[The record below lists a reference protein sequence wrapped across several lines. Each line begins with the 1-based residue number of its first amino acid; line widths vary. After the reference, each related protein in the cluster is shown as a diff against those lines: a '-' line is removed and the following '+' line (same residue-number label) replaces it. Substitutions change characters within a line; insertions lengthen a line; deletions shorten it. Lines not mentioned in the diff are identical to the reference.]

1 MNELDTAEAGKLFIE
16 KLIDE
21 VNDLRRELHF
31 LENRIRIEDTLQAE
45 RNKLFGESMLLSV
58 LLLRYIKEGDKSV
71 LSAAENKLAKLIK
84 QSVVFGTQCSMP
96 ISVWRELVEACGK
109 VADTREL
116 KNLSKSR
123 KPPKR
128 T

>member
-1 MNELDTAEAGKLFIE
+1 
-16 KLIDE
+16 
-21 VNDLRRELHF
+21 
-31 LENRIRIEDTLQAE
+31 
-45 RNKLFGESMLLSV
+45 MLLSV

-109 VADTREL
+109 MADTREL